1 MDSFLK
7 YDILKYIWVTG
18 YSPGLFFGRT
28 VKGGIAVSNQI
39 HRTCIRMSA
48 AEYQQLMKKSKSARL
63 SANVWLMEQLAQNRP
78 ILNRRED
85 LQNLIRLMNQRGK
98 EINAVARD
106 FNSGYG
112 TAESL
117 RQAFQCLAEIYKAQY
132 ALRKMGFPHAP

>member
-7 YDILKYIWVTG
+7 YDILKFIWVTG
-18 YSPGLFFGRT
+18 YSPGLFFGRI
-28 VKGGIAVSNQI
+28 VKGGIAVSNQT

-48 AEYQQLMKKSKSARL
+48 AEYQRLMKKSKSAGM
-63 SANVWLMEQLAQNRP
+63 SANAWLMEQLAQNRP
-78 ILNRRED
+78 ILNRRAD
-85 LQNLIRLMNQRGK
+85 LQSLIRLMNQRGK

-112 TAESL
+112 TVEGL
-117 RQAFQCLAEIYKAQY
+117 RRAFQCLAEIYEAQY